1 VIRKIFN
8 LYFSRDKNFA
18 RQIFKITGYSPEHLH
33 FYHRAFTHKS
43 LNIPQNSR
51 KKEND
56 SFFYQLNN
64 ERLEYLGDAILDAI
78 MAEYLFKKY
87 PTQDEGFLTQ
97 MRSKMV
103 NRKILNQISS
113 DMGLDIFLRERG
125 TSQIS
130 QSMLGNTFEAFVGA
144 VYLDLGYSKT
154 KSFIIQRILKYHL
167 DVHELENTNNNY
179 KSILL
184 EYCQK
189 NQKIVQYE
197 LLEQIRSK
205 NNREKFKIAVLID
218 NELIAEAEDFNKKS
232 TEQLASKNALVS
244 LGIITNIDANNSV
257 HTVK

>member
-18 RQIFKITGYSPEHLH
+18 RQIFKITGYSPEYLH

-43 LNIPQNSR
+43 INSSPNSR
-51 KKEND
+51 KREKE
-56 SFFYQLNN
+56 SFFHQLNN

-78 MAEYLFKKY
+78 MAEFLFKKY

-125 TSQIS
+125 TSHIS
-130 QSMLGNTFEAFVGA
+130 QTMLGNTFEAFVGA

-154 KSFIIQRILKYHL
+154 KSFIIKRILKYHL
-167 DVHELENTNNNY
+167 DVHELENTNDNY

-189 NQKIVQYE
+189 TQKIVHYE
-197 LLEQIRSK
+197 LLEQIRSR

-218 NELIAEAEDFNKKS
+218 NEIIADAEDFSKKS
-232 TEQLASKNALVS
+232 TEQLASKNALIS
-244 LGIITNIDANNSV
+244 LGILNNLETNQTL